1 MGTMFSAGIRVVS
14 FFFCLI
20 FIGCASDIYRVPVE
34 FASAAEE
41 AGRNIILATDTAV
54 APSNSYSR
62 TLKADSKWKF
72 VGRIPQGSV
81 LEIQDD
87 VFMLEAKNMHQAHLV
102 LSSGDRLVGFFLPVE
117 QAFVPITPSIQLSV
131 KGK

>member
-1 MGTMFSAGIRVVS
+1 MAPL
-14 FFFCLI
+14 FFCLI
-20 FIGCASDIYRVPVE
+20 LIGCASDIYRVPAG
-34 FASAAEE
+34 FTPAAGE
-41 AGRNIILATDTAV
+41 AGRNIVLAIDTVV

-62 TLKADSKWKF
+62 NLKADSKWKF
-72 VGRIPQGSV
+72 VGHIPQGSV

-87 VFMLEAKNMHQAHLV
+87 VFMLEAKHMHQAHLV

-117 QAFVPITPSIQLSV
+117 QAFVPITHSIQLSL